1 MMRQLLYEIK
11 KLFGERLHIAIPALL
26 LIACAVVC
34 FLTVGGRKEFTGAEA
49 EGAVSE
55 FYGKYSADPEGLE
68 EFKARRSEAV
78 SEKIAELSEKYGGA
92 LPDLKKHPELI
103 YTFVFS
109 PTIPD
114 GLLLDEFETASKR
127 MTAFKTGVSAVID
140 QALTNME
147 RLKSESGA
155 GLADP
160 LYQYQ
165 AYAYYKYSAVRDRAQ
180 VTAAPVR
187 GWDSLFSWRYGGIF
201 LFAALVFFANGVFV
215 PERRRGML
223 PIIRSMKRGRVG
235 AGISKTLLLIGGSA
249 LLSLLFAL
257 VPFFIIL
264 LKQGY
269 SDPAAS
275 VQNIRSLALFPEVWT
290 VKQFFVYDLLMKLL
304 SGTAFGA
311 LCGLASLL
319 TYETFSSLSICFTL
333 FGALLICS
341 RLSAARFPL
350 VHALDAYSAWNIAA
364 VSDRLYVLQPGLR
377 CTSLLTAA
385 PVAMGALLI
394 LAFAACVLLFA
405 GRRAGSASSEC
416 RFGKLIGRIK
426 STPRKALLSA
436 GKPKGRNLNSWE
448 LQKLLLSSTTIFLA
462 VLLLFA
468 AWTGMLVSRRVRTEP
483 DREYRIYKT
492 FLLSEA
498 GGAFS
503 ESGKLY
509 SLLVTAYSSPD
520 SGKERLDSALSR
532 EEIAQDEYA
541 RYLSALGK
549 VKEGSLSDDFGY
561 SSELYYEYSALFEDG
576 LDPHFTDTVGV
587 ETLITGGASYPLYAA
602 ILIVLLGAYMK
613 ERGGKD
619 AGEHFERILRC
630 TKNGRAATFRA
641 KLLAGIF
648 ITLALCT
655 VFYGAEFL
663 ILTLGRTLPLSAP
676 LCSLPRFAAVSG
688 GMTFGGYLLL
698 MYCLRIAAALLL
710 CVFAVSV
717 SALSA
722 NYPAALGIALGVT
735 LLPTLLYKAG
745 LNSAGYASFG
755 SFFGA
760 NEMLLF
766 SAEKQIFSSGF
777 GALAAFAF
785 AFAALAL
792 LLLLIALRKTSRE
805 GK

>member
-11 KLFGERLHIAIPALL
+11 KLFGERLHIVLPALL
-26 LIACAVVC
+26 LIACSVVC
-34 FLTVGGRKEFTGAEA
+34 FLTIDGRKEFSGAEA
-49 EGAVSE
+49 ERAVSE
-55 FYGKYSADPEGLE
+55 FYGRYSADPEGLE
-68 EFKARRSEAV
+68 EFKTLRSEAV
-78 SEKIAELSEKYGGA
+78 ALKLAELAEKYGGA
-92 LPDLKKHPELI
+92 LPDLKKHPELV
-103 YTFVFS
+103 YTYVFGS
-109 PTIPD
+109 CIPD
-114 GLLLDEFETASKR
+114 GVLLDEFETAKLR
-127 MTAFKTGVSAVID
+127 ITAFDTGVSAVID

-147 RLKSESGA
+147 RLKNESGA
-155 GLADP
+155 GLSDP

-165 AYAYYKYSAVRDRAQ
+165 AYAYYKYAAVRDRAQ
-180 VTAAPVR
+180 VTAAPAR

-215 PERRRGML
+215 PERHRGML
-223 PIIRSMKRGRVG
+223 PMLRSMKRGRID
-235 AGISKTLLLIGGSA
+235 AGISKALLLIGGSG

-264 LKQGY
+264 LKQSY
-269 SDPAAS
+269 SDPNVS

-290 VKQFFVYDLLMKLL
+290 VKRFFVYDLLMKLL
-304 SGTAFGA
+304 SGAAFGA
-311 LCGLASLL
+311 LLGLISLL
-319 TYETFSSLSICFTL
+319 TYETFSSLSIGFAL

-341 RLSAARFPL
+341 RLPAARFPL
-350 VHALDAYSAWNIAA
+350 VHALDPYSGCNIAA
-364 VSDRLYVLQPGLR
+364 VSDRLYVLQPGLK
-377 CTSLLTAA
+377 CMSLLTAA
-385 PVAMGALLI
+385 PIAMVALLI
-394 LAFAACVLLFA
+394 LASVACVLLFA
-405 GRRAGSASSEC
+405 GRRAGSAGSAG
-416 RFGKLIGRIK
+416 RLGKLISRIK
-426 STPRKALLSA
+426 IKPRDPERSA
-436 GKPKGRNLNSWE
+436 GRQKGRNLLSWE
-448 LQKLLLSSTTIFLA
+448 LHKLLLSNTPVFLA
-462 VLLLFA
+462 VLLLLA
-468 AWTGMLVSRRVRTEP
+468 AWTGRLVFRRAKSEP

-492 FLLSEA
+492 FLLSETE
-498 GGAFS
+498 GAFS
-503 ESGKLY
+503 ENGKLY
-509 SLLVTAYSSPD
+509 SMLVTAYSSPEK
-520 SGKERLDSALSR
+520 G
-532 EEIAQDEYA
+532 EELLRD
-541 RYLSALGK
+541 ALGRGEITEGQYGRF
-549 VKEGSLSDDFGY
+549 VRSLERIKEGSLSDDFGLA
-561 SSELYYEYSALFEDG
+561 SELYYEYSALADEG
-576 LDPHFTDTVGV
+576 LDPHFTDTAGI
-587 ETLITGGASYPLYAA
+587 EPLITGGASYPLYAA
-602 ILIVLLGAYMK
+602 LLITLLGAYLK

-619 AGEHFERILRC
+619 ENEHFERILRG

-648 ITLALCT
+648 ITLALCA

-676 LCSLPRFAAVSG
+676 LCSLPRLAAVSG

-722 NYPAALGIALGVT
+722 NYPAAFGIALGVT

-745 LNSAGYASFG
+745 LSGAGYASFG

-766 SAEKQIFSSGF
+766 SAEKQLFSSSF
-777 GALAAFAF
+777 GALAAFAC